1 MAGARPPIPFFTD
14 QNVPDSVGNAL
25 VAAGHQLT
33 RLRDVMDI
41 ESPDPV
47 IAVACSRHGQVLVS
61 HDTDFRDISRRLG
74 ITQRQYQNSLHRIH
88 LCCPEPSSA
97 QRIEEA
103 LSLIEAEWLLTGP
116 DRPMV
121 IEIRSNSI
129 LTRR

>member
-14 QNVPDSVGNAL
+14 QNVPDSVGDVL
-25 VAAGHQLT
+25 VSAGHQLT

-41 ESPDPV
+41 RSPDPV

-74 ITQRQYQNSLHRIH
+74 LTQRQYRTSLHRIH
-88 LCCPEPSSA
+88 LRCPEPMSA
-97 QRIEEA
+97 QRIKEA
-103 LSLIEAEWLLTGP
+103 LSLIEAEWLLIVP

-121 IEIRSNSI
+121 IEIRSASI
-129 LTRR
+129 VTQR